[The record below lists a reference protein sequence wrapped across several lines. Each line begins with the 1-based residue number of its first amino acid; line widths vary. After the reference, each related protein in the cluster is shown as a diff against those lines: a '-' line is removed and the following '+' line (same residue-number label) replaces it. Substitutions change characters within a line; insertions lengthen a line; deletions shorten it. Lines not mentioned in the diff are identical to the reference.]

1 MSLIRVW
8 LTAFM
13 FFILSGGTVAAAAE
27 PLKELEVGSYAEIA
41 ARPNPQHFVIQPMP
55 ALVAILL
62 SVEKKKGSPLTKQEV
77 VTLRDKM
84 TVVVT
89 APADAKAID
98 DGRGYKDIDPSHAW
112 EEWRVVRVQFQ

>member
-89 APADAKAID
+89 APADAKAVD

>member
-41 ARPNPQHFVIQPMP
+41 ARPNPQHFVIQPVP

-89 APADAKAID
+89 APADAKAVD

>member
-1 MSLIRVW
+1 M
-8 LTAFM
+8 
-13 FFILSGGTVAAAAE
+13 AAATE
-27 PLKELEVGSYAEIA
+27 PLKELEVGPYAEIA

-55 ALVAILL
+55 ALVAVLL

-89 APADAKAID
+89 APADAKAVD
-98 DGRGYKDIDPSHAW
+98 DRRGYKDIDPSHAW
-112 EEWRVVRVQFQ
+112 ENWQVVRVQFQ